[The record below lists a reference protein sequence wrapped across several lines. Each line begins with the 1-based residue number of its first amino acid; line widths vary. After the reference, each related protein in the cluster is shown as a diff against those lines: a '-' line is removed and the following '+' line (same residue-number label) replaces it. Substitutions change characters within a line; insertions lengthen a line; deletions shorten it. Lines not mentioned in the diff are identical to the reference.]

1 MNMAWKGEKIFQ
13 KVNNFNSPL
22 AYFEMP
28 LIIHISIPPLCTNC
42 NLYFF
47 QTILT

>member
-1 MNMAWKGEKIFQ
+1 MAWKGEKIFQ
-13 KVNNFNSPL
+13 KVNNFYSLL

-28 LIIHISIPPLCTNC
+28 HIIHISIPSLCTNC